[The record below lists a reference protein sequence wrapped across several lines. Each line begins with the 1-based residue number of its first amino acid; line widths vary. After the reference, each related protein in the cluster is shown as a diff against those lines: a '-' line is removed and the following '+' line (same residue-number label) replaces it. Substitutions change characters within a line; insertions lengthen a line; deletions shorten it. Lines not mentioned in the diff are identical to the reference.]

1 MEKILSQLSG
11 KLKIIELVIGI
22 KGVIVIDKTEELM
35 CRALIIG
42 EKYGQADKP
51 TKIEVGR
58 LMTSKR
64 RAPKRKKS
72 KKKKAY
78 RYYQYL

>member
-1 MEKILSQLSG
+1 
-11 KLKIIELVIGI
+11 VRY
-22 KGVIVIDKTEELM
+22 IDKTEELM
-35 CRALIIG
+35 YRALLIG
-42 EKYGQADKP
+42 EKYSKSDKP
-51 TKIEVGR
+51 TKIEVGE

-64 RAPKRKKS
+64 RVNKRKKS

>member
-1 MEKILSQLSG
+1 MIF
-11 KLKIIELVIGI
+11 
-22 KGVIVIDKTEELM
+22 IDKTEELM

-51 TKIEVGR
+51 TKIEVGELITGKR
-58 LMTSKR
+58 IVSKR
-64 RAPKRKKS
+64 MGN

>member
-1 MEKILSQLSG
+1 MIHIDNTK
-11 KLKIIELVIGI
+11 ELI
-22 KGVIVIDKTEELM
+22 T
-35 CRALIIG
+35 RALIIG

-64 RAPKRKKS
+64 RVTKRKKS

>member
-1 MEKILSQLSG
+1 MQLNG
-11 KLKIIELVIGI
+11 KVKTIELVIGI
-22 KGVIVIDKTEELM
+22 KGVIHIDKTEELI

-42 EKYGQADKP
+42 EKYGQADKQ

-64 RAPKRKKS
+64 RVPKRKRY
-72 KKKKAY
+72 KKKNAY
-78 RYYQYL
+78 RYQYL

>member
-1 MEKILSQLSG
+1 LINNQIFKVE
-11 KLKIIELVIGI
+11 VIH
-22 KGVIVIDKTEELM
+22 IDKTEELINK
-35 CRALIIG
+35 ALSIG

-51 TKIEVGR
+51 TKIEVGK

-64 RAPKRKKS
+64 RVPRRKKI